1 MEQVQDFLRSTLGA
15 SVLNIIIAL
24 IIIFVGYLVS
34 RLAAALIR
42 RLLGRVD
49 VDNRIAKRLS
59 DDFGLPEVD
68 LEKLAGSVV
77 FWLLIIITLYLAIQQ
92 LNVAGVTAVFNPLL
106 TQITTDYIPG
116 LVGAIVLAVIAWV
129 VAVILKAIVLKICQ
143 MLKLDDR
150 LSKQGAVED
159 DQPVAVSEALGTAT
173 FWLVILIFIPA
184 ILEALGISAVSEPFQ
199 QSINAF
205 FSYLPN
211 IVSAVVIF
219 LVGWLVARVLRQLVT
234 GLLGAIRIVDDLGKR
249 IGLSGEQS
257 LSNLLGTIT
266 YAIVM
271 LIVLISALDALAIE
285 AISAPATSMLTVI
298 LEAIPAFIGA
308 VLVLVIAYY
317 IARLVS
323 QLVVELLTSFGFDKW
338 PARLGINY
346 QGTRSPSQLVGYLV
360 MIGIILF
367 AAVGAADLLN
377 SDAISLILTEIVNF
391 FFRVVLA
398 LIIVGLGLY
407 FANLAEE
414 VVRSAGGPNT
424 RIWAFFARAAILVLA
439 IAMAL
444 RQIGLANEIVT
455 LAFGLIVGAIAV
467 AAALA
472 FGLGGREVAGQQVE
486 QMVNRLQNPPPVPPP
501 TSEDSFSD

>member
-1 MEQVQDFLRSTLGA
+1 MEQVQDFLRSPLGA
-15 SVLNIIIAL
+15 RVLNIIFAL
-24 IIIFVGYLVS
+24 AILLIGYLIS
-34 RLAAALIR
+34 RVAAAFVR

-49 VDNRIAKRLS
+49 VDNRIAKRLA

-68 LEKLAGSVV
+68 LEKLAGSIV
-77 FWLLIIITLYLAIQQ
+77 FWFLILITLYLALLR

-116 LVGAIVLAVIAWV
+116 LVGAIILAVIAWV

-150 LSKQGAVED
+150 LTKQGAIEGDEV
-159 DQPVAVSEALGTAT
+159 VSISEALGTVV
-173 FWLVILIFIPA
+173 FWLVILFFIPA
-184 ILEALGISAVSEPFQ
+184 ILESLGITAVAEPFQ
-199 QSINAF
+199 QSIYAF
-205 FSYLPN
+205 FDYLPN
-211 IVSAVVIF
+211 IVSATVIF
-219 LVGWLVARVLRQLVT
+219 VVGLLIARVLRQLVA

-257 LSNLLGTIT
+257 LSNLLATIT

-271 LIVLISALDALAIE
+271 LIILISALDALAIE

-317 IARLVS
+317 IAKLVS
-323 QLVVELLTSFGFDKW
+323 QLVVELLTSFGFDNW
-338 PARLGINY
+338 PGRLGINY
-346 QGTRSPSQLVGYLV
+346 QGTRTPSQLVGYLV
-360 MIGIILF
+360 LIGIILF

-377 SDAISLILTEIVNF
+377 SDAISNILAQIIDF

-414 VVRSAGGPNT
+414 IVRSAGGANAHL
-424 RIWAFFARAAILVLA
+424 WSFFARIAIMVLA

-455 LAFGLIVGAIAV
+455 IAFGLIVGAIAI

-472 FGLGGREVAGQQVE
+472 FGLGGRDVAGQQLA
-486 QMVNRLQNPPPVPPP
+486 QMVNRLQNPPE
-501 TSEDSFSD
+501 EDSAGD